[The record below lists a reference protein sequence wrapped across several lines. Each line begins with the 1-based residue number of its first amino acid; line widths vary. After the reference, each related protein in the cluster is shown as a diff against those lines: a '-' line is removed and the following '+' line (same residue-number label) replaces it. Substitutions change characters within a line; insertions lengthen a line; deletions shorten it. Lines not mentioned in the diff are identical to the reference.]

1 MNQTTKIMKKFIILA
16 LILPSLAF
24 GQRALSSAESR
35 WNKDLL
41 NFRKSS
47 NLPLERDSL
56 LDSLAKERF
65 FAISSFLQKKD
76 LGYLNFF
83 SKFLKGGH
91 GIGEMGLQNFD
102 SFIGSKSE
110 GLNCQEICCFLPE
123 YGKRSD
129 EQMLGMI
136 NSPANNG
143 IINLYKNSPSHWAV
157 VSSNIKAT
165 EIRRKYNGRSGKW
178 EESRSESVITNSKFG
193 SYTGIFFYEEIDPN
207 DPNKRIQ
214 STMVINVS
222 IFR

>member
-1 MNQTTKIMKKFIILA
+1 MKKFIILA

-24 GQRALSSAESR
+24 GQRSLPSAESK

-41 NFRKSS
+41 NFRKSNS
-47 NLPLERDSL
+47 LPLERDPL

-65 FAISSFLQKKD
+65 FAISSFIQKKD

-91 GIGEMGLQNFD
+91 GISEMGLQNFD
-102 SFIGSKSE
+102 SFIRIKSE
-110 GLNCQEICCFLPE
+110 GLNCQEICCFIPQ

-129 EQMLGMI
+129 EDMLGII
-136 NSPANNG
+136 NSPANKG
-143 IINLYKNSPSHWAV
+143 IVNLYKNSQSHWDV
-157 VSSNIKAT
+157 VSSNIKVT
-165 EIRRKYNGRSGKW
+165 EIRRKYNSRSGKL
-178 EESRSESVITNSKFG
+178 EESRSESVITNNKFG

-207 DPNKRIQ
+207 DPNKRIK
-214 STMVINVS
+214 STMVINIS